1 MRFLV
6 FQHIDVEHPGIFGD
20 FMDEDGIGRDTVEL
34 DEGAPIPGLEGYD
47 ALIVMGGPMDTWEE
61 DAHPWLVPEKKAIGR
76 WVGEIGKPFLG
87 VCLGHQLLADATG
100 GGVAMMAEPEVG
112 VCAVDLTADGRA
124 DPLFAG
130 LGPTLGCLQWHGAEV
145 SPPPAGAVVLAS
157 SPACAVQ
164 ALRVGDAAYGLQFH
178 GELTAATVP
187 DWGAIAAYRDAL
199 ERVMGAGA
207 QERLERDAAARL
219 PEFNSA
225 ARVLYENF
233 ISIVRGNA
241 TRTDQK

>member
-6 FQHIDVEHPGIFGD
+6 FQHIDVEHPGIFRD

-34 DEGAPIPGLEGYD
+34 DEGEPIPGLDGYD

-76 WVGEIGKPFLG
+76 WVEKIGKPFLG
-87 VCLGHQLLADATG
+87 VCLGHQLLADSVG
-100 GGVAMMAEPEVG
+100 GGVARMAEPEVG
-112 VCAVDLTADGRA
+112 ICDVALTEEGRA
-124 DPLFAG
+124 DPLFRG
-130 LGPTLGCLQWHGAEV
+130 LGPILGCLQWHGAEV
-145 SPPPAGAVVLAS
+145 SPLPAGAVVLAS
-157 SPACAVQ
+157 NPACAVQ
-164 ALRVGDAAYGLQFH
+164 ALRVGAAAYGLQFH
-178 GELTAATVP
+178 GEITAETVP
-187 DWGAIAAYRDAL
+187 DWGKIPAYREAL
-199 ERVMGAGA
+199 ESIMGVSA

-233 ISIVRGNA
+233 IAIVRHNA
-241 TRTDQK
+241 A